1 MAILD
6 PTVALSTRQEAFCRH
21 FTVSGNADRTD
32 DPDRQ
37 DDDWF
42 DSMEFAPGHDIA

>member
-1 MAILD
+1 MPLID

-32 DPDRQ
+32 DADR
-37 DDDWF
+37 DDGDWF
-42 DSMEFAPGHDIA
+42 DSMEFAPDHDIS